1 VRTGPD
7 LPASVPIAEAFFT
20 RLLPKLDDA
29 RELKLALHALRL
41 LASRESVSASDLL
54 ADEAVRQSL
63 PGLDSDDAERLLR
76 QACAHGVLRPMDGEA
91 AEFKAGEGLEVR
103 AGQINIFELYEQNIG
118 LLSPLI
124 AEELK
129 EAEQRYPGEWIEG
142 AFREAVARN
151 VRNWRY
157 IARILERWE
166 SQGRADGEPKRYHR
180 PIDPAKYKRGRYG
193 HLVR

>member
-1 VRTGPD
+1 MRRGPD
-7 LPASVPIAEAFFT
+7 PGAGVLVPEPFFT
-20 RLLPKLDDA
+20 RVLPNLDDP

-54 ADEAVRQSL
+54 ADEAVCRSL
-63 PGLDSDDAERLLR
+63 PGLNADDAARLLD
-76 QACAHGVLRPMDGEA
+76 QACAHGVLRRVDGEA
-91 AEFKAGEGLEVR
+91 AEFKAGEGLDVR
-103 AGQINIFELYEQNIG
+103 AGQTNIFELYEQNIG

-124 AEELK
+124 ADELK
-129 EAEQRYPGEWIEG
+129 EAEERYPGEWIEG

-166 SQGRADGEPKRYHR
+166 SQGRADGEPKGYHR